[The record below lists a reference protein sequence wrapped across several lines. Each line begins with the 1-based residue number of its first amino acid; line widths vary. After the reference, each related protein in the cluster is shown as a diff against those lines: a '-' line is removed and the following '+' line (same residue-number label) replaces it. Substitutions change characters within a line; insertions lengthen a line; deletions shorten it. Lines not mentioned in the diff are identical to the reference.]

1 MIALFALSCLALA
14 YAMCRWMH
22 FKADASEETLPD
34 ESGDSPQLRK
44 GHAIIPFLPE
54 EKMDQHFD
62 KLKDFHAKPDAYK
75 TQFSEKEVEFG
86 YAALK
91 GKQVFVIRNQKV
103 PEELK
108 NFLPYIAEVHAKAL
122 EILKSIEQDLKLET
136 GTLTESV
143 SKTPFPEGKKSSSLL
158 RLFAYDPS
166 IEEGS
171 AADAHE
177 DLGLLTIIPRSP
189 VPALEVIDFEE
200 DCNWINLE
208 QKANPSEAIVLVG
221 RTLEKMTQGK
231 YQAAPHRVKKSELKR
246 FSIV

>member
-1 MIALFALSCLALA
+1 M
-14 YAMCRWMH
+14 
-22 FKADASEETLPD
+22 E
-34 ESGDSPQLRK
+34 
-44 GHAIIPFLPE
+44 
-54 EKMDQHFD
+54 QHFEE
-62 KLKDFHAKPDAYK
+62 LKDFHAKPDAYK

-108 NFLPYIAEVHAKAL
+108 NFLPYITEVHAKAL

-143 SKTPFPEGKKSSSLL
+143 SKTPLPEGKKSSSLL

-177 DLGLLTIIPRSP
+177 DLGVLTIIPCSP
-189 VPALEVIDFEE
+189 VPALEVIDYEE

-208 QKANPSEAIVLVG
+208 QRAKPSEAIVLVG

-231 YQAAPHRVKKSELKR
+231 YQAAPHRVKKSKLKR